1 MFNVY
6 IFILC
11 KVAQIVREQ
20 LPHAEWPHAFVV
32 SCDKHAEC
40 FVRCHRSNLEIDQ
53 VLPLVYNGSM
63 LLKCVHQRL
72 SFRAKSQKAA
82 EWQGKEQK
90 MPAE

>member
-1 MFNVY
+1 
-6 IFILC
+6 
-11 KVAQIVREQ
+11 
-20 LPHAEWPHAFVV
+20 
-32 SCDKHAEC
+32 
-40 FVRCHRSNLEIDQ
+40 
-53 VLPLVYNGSM
+53 VYNGSM